1 MCKLFYEI
9 YFDSFVLSNCILYYI
24 YSRIADNLHEFL
36 PNLESIIL
44 TGNNLQDFS
53 DLDPLVPLTKL
64 ETLSLL
70 TNPITTDPHYRE
82 YIAYKLVKF

>member
-1 MCKLFYEI
+1 MYSNIKCLH
-9 YFDSFVLSNCILYYI
+9 FVPFHR
-24 YSRIADNLHEFL
+24 RIADNLHEFL

-44 TGNNLQDFS
+44 TGNNIQDFS
-53 DLDPLVPLTKL
+53 DLDPLVALPKL

-82 YIAYKLVKF
+82 YIAYK